1 MTRHYNQ
8 RDSSTKLDEND
19 VKMIRELVQYRDTL
33 RDRLAIAQSEV
44 DDLKLKLRGLSD
56 TAIGEKFDIDR
67 KSVARAFSRM
77 TWKHVG

>member
-1 MTRHYNQ
+1 
-8 RDSSTKLDEND
+8 
-19 VKMIRELVQYRDTL
+19 MIRELVQYRDTL

-67 KSVARAFSRM
+67 KSVTRAFSRM